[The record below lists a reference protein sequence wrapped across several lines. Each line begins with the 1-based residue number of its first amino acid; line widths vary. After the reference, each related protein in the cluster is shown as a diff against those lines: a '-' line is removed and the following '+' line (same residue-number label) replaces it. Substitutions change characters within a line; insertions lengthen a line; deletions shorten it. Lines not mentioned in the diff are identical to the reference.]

1 MTHSTKAP
9 SYSLILSLA
18 GITLLMLLASSP
30 LHASDSDGRKIVSR
44 VMPPFPELARRMHVS
59 GVVHLD
65 ATVSPDG
72 HVEKVKATSGPPLL
86 CGPAQD
92 AVMHWKFV
100 PGDAESVVS
109 VQINFTD
116 GER

>member
-1 MTHSTKAP
+1 MTPSTKAP
-9 SYSLILSLA
+9 SHSLILALA
-18 GITLLMLLASSP
+18 GVTLLMLSASSP
-30 LHASDSDGRKIVSR
+30 LHAWDGDTRKIVSR
-44 VMPPFPELARRMHVS
+44 INPTFPELAKRMHVS
-59 GVVHLD
+59 GIVHLD

-92 AVMHWKFV
+92 AVLHWKFT
-100 PGDAESVVS
+100 PAAAESVVS

-116 GER
+116 GDR

>member
-9 SYSLILSLA
+9 TYSLIPALA
-18 GITLLMLLASSP
+18 CITLMMLFATSP
-30 LHASDSDGRKIVSR
+30 LHASDSDGRKVVTR
-44 VMPPFPELARRMHVS
+44 VLPAFPELARRMHVS

-72 HVEKVKATSGPPLL
+72 HVEKVKATSGPPVL
-86 CGPAQD
+86 CGAAQD
-92 AVMHWKFV
+92 AVMHWKFT
-100 PGDAESVVS
+100 PGESESVVS